1 MKQKKVELKKW
12 KQRNVWF
19 NNNGK
24 RFQYYNSI
32 MYWKII
38 LKIGKGRRII
48 CQLDLMDIYRIV
60 PLKSSRIQIIPLCTH
75 SIFLDRVDAVHKVS
89 LNVFLFFPFLA
100 VPCSLW
106 DISVPQPGSEDKP
119 RYWKYQTPTS
129 RWPGKSN
136 TPKRFEIIQSMFSDN
151 GMK

>member
-24 RFQYYNSI
+24 RFQYYNTI

-38 LKIGKGRRII
+38 LKTWII

-75 SIFLDRVDAVHKVS
+75 SIFQDRVDAVYKVS
-89 LNVFLFFPFLA
+89 LNVFLFFAFLA

-129 RWPGKSN
+129 RRPGNSN
-136 TPKRFEIIQSMFSDN
+136 TPKGYEIIQSMFSDN